1 MFKDAM
7 DAARERAGLKPLA
20 EAMKED
26 KQKKLE
32 ELRAR
37 YGRPPKGQ
45 WRKDRERAERAVPFC
60 SAPLSELGKVG
71 WVYIAGAYDRE
82 KLVFV
87 KIGYTNAK
95 NPNHRVKQVA
105 QGVPHRVELLAAAS
119 GTRELEQAYHREF
132 YKAAVKGEWFEPS
145 PDLLFRVETIN
156 ARGDCWKATLG
167 QEKASL
173 TFACEAP

>member
-1 MFKDAM
+1 MFQKDAM

-20 EAMKED
+20 EAIKED
-26 KQKKLE
+26 KQHKLQ

-37 YGRPPKGQ
+37 YGRPPKGN
-45 WRKDRERAERAVPFC
+45 WRKEREQAERSVPFR

-95 NPNHRVKQVA
+95 NPNTRVRGVA
-105 QGVPHRVELLAAAS
+105 QGVPHRVELLAAIS

-132 YKAAVKGEWFEPS
+132 YKASVKGEWFEPS
-145 PDLLFRVETIN
+145 PELLLRVETIN
-156 ARGDCWKATLG
+156 SRGDRWKLHWG
-167 QEKASL
+167 KKK
-173 TFACEAP
+173 PR